1 MVSTPSGKAENNHD
15 SMTYSLITALFG
27 VFAASILRG
36 FTGFGFGLASVP
48 LLSLALPPAQV
59 VPLVVV
65 LQVLI
70 GVLGLK
76 DAAKQCDWR
85 AVTVLF
91 PGLVLGVPIGLLIL
105 TTLPPNPVRLVI
117 GAVLLL
123 SVGLIAKGARLPP
136 NPSRLLSGG
145 VGVAS
150 GIINGLAS
158 MGGPPI
164 IVYLLAIG
172 HSTARL
178 RATSIIY
185 FMLAALVTAVPMTWR
200 GLITRDIL
208 IWSAASIPA
217 LFIGSRLGTWAFHR
231 ARPAHHKATA
241 LLVLTVLGVV
251 LIGRALLS

>member
-1 MVSTPSGKAENNHD
+1 MVFRPWDKAENDQD
-15 SMTYSLITALFG
+15 SMTYSLVIALLG
-27 VFAASILRG
+27 VLSASALRG

-48 LLSLALPPAQV
+48 LLSLALPPDQV

-70 GVLGLK
+70 GILGLK
-76 DAAKQCDWR
+76 DAAKQCDWP
-85 AVTVLF
+85 AVFTLF
-91 PGLVLGVPIGLLIL
+91 PGLILGVPIGLMIL

-117 GAVLLL
+117 GAVLLF
-123 SVGLIAKGARLPP
+123 SVVMIAKGARLPP
-136 NPSRLLSGG
+136 NPSRLLSAG

-150 GIINGLAS
+150 GTINGLAS

-172 HSTARL
+172 HGTARL
-178 RATSIIY
+178 RATSIVY

-200 GLITRDIL
+200 GLITHDIL

-241 LLVLTVLGVV
+241 LLVLTILGVV
-251 LIGRALLS
+251 LIGRALLG